1 MVPGSS
7 TDVVL
12 GFYLNI
18 NSGLQTVSIP
28 RQKGKMERLN
38 NALEVSPDLS
48 FNLRGRLAK

>member
-7 TDVVL
+7 TDVML
-12 GFYLNI
+12 GFHLNI

-28 RQKGKMERLN
+28 WQKAEMWRLN

-48 FNLRGRLAK
+48 FNLRVSLAE